1 MYGPGTEGT
10 ADSGSAAGIFWQTG
24 FGGHQGQ
31 VGHGGSQ
38 VQLEPGF
45 DAAEVAGTGGFPAG
59 PAAPARKRSNGH
71 LTQHQFLPTIGIH
84 LNLGLRLT
92 RHEGHRS

>member
-1 MYGPGTEGT
+1 MDGPGTEGT
-10 ADSGSAAGIFWQTG
+10 ADFGSAAGIFWQTG

-45 DAAEVAGTGGFPAG
+45 DTAEVASLADSQLDQPRQPVLHHYPPLPVLAKGFT
-59 PAAPARKRSNGH
+59 
-71 LTQHQFLPTIGIH
+71 LL
-84 LNLGLRLT
+84 
-92 RHEGHRS
+92 